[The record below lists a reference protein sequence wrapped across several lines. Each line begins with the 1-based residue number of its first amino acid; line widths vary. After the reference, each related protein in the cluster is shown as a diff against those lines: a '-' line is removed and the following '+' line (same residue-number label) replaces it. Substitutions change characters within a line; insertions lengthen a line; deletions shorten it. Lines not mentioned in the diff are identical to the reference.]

1 MNELKKLYN
10 SPLPASRTGALYNAF
25 PYPTKISP
33 EAIALYIAC
42 HTKVGDTVFDPF
54 AGSGTTGLATMLCD
68 QPTHE
73 MIETAKKLGV
83 QPIWG
88 KRQAVLYELSSL
100 GAFIAKV
107 MSNPPSSK
115 SFIETARQLINE
127 IEKELEGIYAV
138 KDDESKLGTLRYL
151 IWSEI
156 LVCPECMH
164 ENSFWENAVS
174 RTPLAISSTFKCPK
188 CNHTGTIAKIQRAT
202 EPVTDPVLNKK
213 HIRKKRIPVWIYG
226 KTGKRTWNREAT
238 KNDLKL
244 IQEIP
249 EKHTLGEVP
258 VYSINWGILHR
269 NGYHKG
275 ITHLHHFYTDR
286 NLIVFSKLWEKINAY
301 PIDQRDALKLL
312 LLSYNSSHSTLMSR
326 VVVKKQ
332 STYFVITG
340 AQSGVLYISNLPV
353 EKNIFDGLK
362 RKITTLSKAF
372 DLVSK
377 SKSTVQVFNESSA
390 LLDLDSQSVDYV
402 FTDPPFGDYI
412 PYSEIN
418 QINEAWL
425 GQVTNSAEEAIVNPA
440 QNKSTDDYA
449 RLMAK
454 VFSEVNRVLKNDGRM
469 SLVFH
474 SAKAEIWQ
482 ALVSSYQNAGFKVS
496 LSNILDKVQGS
507 FKQVTST
514 IKVQGDPLLLL
525 TKSNSVKNG
534 KSVNGHADENRI
546 IKNIFQE
553 AYNHSNNIDE
563 RKPERLFSRYVTA
576 CLESN
581 VPISK
586 NARQF
591 YKIVEGKIAHHLHV
605 S

>member
-1 MNELKKLYN
+1 MIELKKLYN
-10 SPLPASRTGALYNAF
+10 SPLPATRTGALYNAF

-42 HTKVGDTVFDPF
+42 HTKAGDTVLDPF

-68 QPTHE
+68 QPTYE
-73 MIETAKKLGV
+73 MIEMAKKLGV

-100 GAFIAKV
+100 GAFISKV
-107 MSNPPSSK
+107 MNNPPSSK
-115 SFIETARQLINE
+115 SFIKTAKQLINE
-127 IEKELEGIYAV
+127 IEKELEGIYVV
-138 KDDESKLGTLRYL
+138 KDDEGKLGILRYL
-151 IWSEI
+151 VWSEV
-156 LVCPECMH
+156 LVCPECKR
-164 ENSFWENAVS
+164 ENSFWKNAVS
-174 RTPLAISSTFKCPK
+174 RTPLTISSTFKCPK
-188 CNHTGTIAKIQRAT
+188 CNHTGAFVDIQRAT
-202 EPVTDPVLNKK
+202 ETVTDSVLNKK
-213 HIRKKRIPVWIYG
+213 HIRKKRIPIWIYG
-226 KTGKRTWNREAT
+226 RTGKRTWNREAT

-244 IQEIP
+244 ILENP
-249 EKHTLGEVP
+249 EKYTLGKVP
-258 VYSINWGILHR
+258 VHPINWGILHR
-269 NGYHKG
+269 KGYHKG

-286 NLIVFSKLWEKINAY
+286 NLIVFSKLWGKINAY

-312 LLSYNSSHSTLMSR
+312 VLSYNASHSTLMSR

-332 STYFVITG
+332 STDFVITG

-353 EKNIFDGLK
+353 EKNIFEGLK

-377 SKSTVQVFNESSA
+377 SKSTVQVFNESSTSM
-390 LLDLDSQSVDYV
+390 DLDNQSVGYV

-425 GQVTNSAEEAIVNPA
+425 GQVTNTAEEAIVNSA

-449 RLMAK
+449 RLLAK
-454 VFSEVNRVLKNDGRM
+454 VFLEVNRVLRNDGRM

-474 SAKAEIWQ
+474 SAKVEIWQ

-534 KSVNGHADENRI
+534 KSINDHTDENGI
-546 IKNIFQE
+546 IKNIIQK
-553 AYNHSNNIDE
+553 AYNHSNNMDE

-576 CLESN
+576 CLESG
-581 VPISK
+581 VPVLK
-586 NARQF
+586 NAREF
-591 YKIVEGKIAHHLHV
+591 YKIVEEEIMHQYV